1 MSADRPGE
9 PLGMLGARQPAIAI
23 GSTGSGHVP
32 ACCRRLDGWPVLGG
46 GGRAVTG

>member
-9 PLGMLGARQPAIAI
+9 PPRMLGARRPAIAI

-32 ACCRRLDGWPVLGG
+32 AAVAGWTAGPFS
-46 GGRAVTG
+46 AVAAGL